1 MKKSLSYFL
10 LLLLTLFFTTCSNE
24 DTPLQEGPTSSGT
37 KGLQGSWTWVAT
49 TGSIAG
55 VTITPESSGKRMQ
68 VEFTD
73 DEVFNKFVDWK
84 KVYTSPYALHEKDS
98 IVQYTTL
105 ALFEGVGLGF
115 DHQVEQQFKLEGG
128 DKLWLIDPC
137 CDNFLFEFVRLK

>member
-10 LLLLTLFFTTCSNE
+10 ILLLTLFFTTCSKE
-24 DTPLQEGPTSSGT
+24 DAPPEEGPTSTGT
-37 KGLQGSWTWVAT
+37 NGLQGSWSWVAS

-55 VTITPESSGKRMQ
+55 VTITPTSSGKSMQ
-68 VEFTD
+68 VEFTAE
-73 DEVFNKFVDWK
+73 EVFNKFVDGK
-84 KVYTSPYALHEKDS
+84 NVYTSPYALQEKDS

-105 ALFEGVGLGF
+105 ALFESVGLGF
-115 DHQVEQQFKLEGG
+115 DHQVEQQFKLEGR

>member
-1 MKKSLSYFL
+1 MKTSLSYFL
-10 LLLLTLFFTTCSNE
+10 LLLLPLFFISCSKE
-24 DTPLQEGPTSSGT
+24 EAPLEEGPTSSGT
-37 KGLQGSWTWVAT
+37 SGLQGSWTWVAS

-68 VEFTD
+68 VEFTAE
-73 DEVFNKFVDWK
+73 EVFNKFVDGK
-84 KVYTSPYALHEKDS
+84 NVYTSPYALQEKDS

-105 ALFEGVGLGF
+105 ALFESVGLGF

-137 CDNFLFEFVRLK
+137 CDNFLFEFVRIK